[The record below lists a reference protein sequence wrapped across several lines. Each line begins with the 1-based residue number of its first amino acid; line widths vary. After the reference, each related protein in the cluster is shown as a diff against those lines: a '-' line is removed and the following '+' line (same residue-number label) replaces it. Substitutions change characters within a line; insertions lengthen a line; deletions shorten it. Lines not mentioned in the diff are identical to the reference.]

1 MGVNVEVLTPNGE
14 LIAQFLDEDDAF
26 AAALSLCVRP
36 KFPTLSR
43 IDLFGDSTCGR
54 DALSQMARE
63 LEILELQS
71 MPPDVTGA
79 VHHVLECVHVAL
91 AREGSTVKFLGD

>member
-1 MGVNVEVLTPNGE
+1 MGLNVEVLTSNGE

-26 AAALSLCVRP
+26 AAALSWCIRP

-43 IDLFGDSTCGR
+43 IELFGDYACGK

-63 LEILELQS
+63 LEVLELQS
-71 MPPDVTGA
+71 MPPDVTSA
-79 VHHVLECVHVAL
+79 VHHVLDCVRVAL
-91 AREGSTVKFLGD
+91 SREGSTVKFIGD